1 MISNNFIHPSQ
12 LGGLKQRSTINAK
25 VVLTHII
32 QSEQVKNLSISI
44 LVFNIAQFFPSL
56 NYQLLLFILDK
67 ISFNHKISMYLQN
80 NFISPS
86 FNINVNIS
94 YESVLSPIFSVLYL
108 SFIFLL
114 LENYL
119 KILKFSISIIS
130 FVNDSLFIFQSKFI
144 VYYNIILFLLSKY
157 SLVVKYEKTDVFYF
171 SRSYRVFN
179 LLFLNLSSIG
189 DLVLLSKKM

>member
-1 MISNNFIHPSQ
+1 MFF
-12 LGGLKQRSTINAK
+12 
-25 VVLTHII
+25 
-32 QSEQVKNLSISI
+32 KNY
-44 LVFNIAQFFPSL
+44 LVERKTKYF
-56 NYQLLLFILDK
+56 
-67 ISFNHKISMYLQN
+67 QN
-80 NFISPS
+80 SFISS
-86 FNINVNIS
+86 SSNINVNIGH
-94 YESVLSPIFSVLYL
+94 ESVLSPIFSALYL
-108 SFIFLL
+108 SSIFLL

-130 FVNDSLFIFQSKFI
+130 FVNDGLFIFQSKFI
-144 VYYNIILFLLSKY
+144 VCYNIILFLLSKY

>member
-1 MISNNFIHPSQ
+1 MFF
-12 LGGLKQRSTINAK
+12 
-25 VVLTHII
+25 
-32 QSEQVKNLSISI
+32 KNY
-44 LVFNIAQFFPSL
+44 LVERKTKYF
-56 NYQLLLFILDK
+56 
-67 ISFNHKISMYLQN
+67 QN
-80 NFISPS
+80 SFISS
-86 FNINVNIS
+86 SSNINVNIGH
-94 YESVLSPIFSVLYL
+94 ESVLSPIFSALYL
-108 SFIFLL
+108 SSIFLL

-189 DLVLLSKKM
+189 DLVLLFKEM